1 MVISVALTTIAML
14 IIFKLCLLKRS
25 QHTQDLQVT
34 QVSPPNPI
42 TAEDVNL
49 QNNPAYQTMEKDY
62 SHRDK
67 DDYYY

>member
-1 MVISVALTTIAML
+1 MVISVALTTIVML
-14 IIFKLCLLKRS
+14 IIFKLYLLKRS
-25 QHTQDLQVT
+25 QHTQDPQVT
-34 QVSPPNPI
+34 QVSPNPI